1 MPFWRSEPGEVHTA
15 PSEEIGTDNC
25 LSHVS
30 RCRPIERYAPE
41 MSPWLPTELVII
53 LTAVALTEA
62 GASPATAKIRRLWM
76 AGIILTDSL
85 AIVGA
90 VWQGQRMVD
99 ASAALAGTTASP
111 EASNRERNGPTVSD
125 LTKQVRALEDHIREL
140 EAAKQVRTITTDN
153 ADKLAAYLRQ
163 FGNRRVIVSCIPED
177 IEAYQYAN
185 QLVNILK
192 AGNWNAQGPQVTKIF
207 GDVPAPGINVYV
219 NGEDHSDTVKIL
231 LDGFAKFNIPYQSRV
246 TPSQAIPDTE
256 TVELFIGTKQSQ
268 SGSVGGD

>member
-1 MPFWRSEPGEVHTA
+1 
-15 PSEEIGTDNC
+15 
-25 LSHVS
+25 
-30 RCRPIERYAPE
+30 
-41 MSPWLPTELVII
+41 MSPWLPTVLVII

-62 GASPATAKIRRLWM
+62 GSSPATTRSRRLWM
-76 AGIILTDSL
+76 ASIILIGSL
-85 AIVGA
+85 AIAGA
-90 VWQGQRMVD
+90 VRQGQRTVAD
-99 ASAALAGTTASP
+99 SAALAGMTASP
-111 EASNRERNGPTVSD
+111 AASNRERYEPTVSD
-125 LTKQVRALEDHIREL
+125 LTKQVKVLEDHIREL
-140 EAAKQVRTITTDN
+140 EAGSQLRTITPDN
-153 ADKLAAYLRQ
+153 ADKLVVYLRQ

-207 GDVPAPGINVYV
+207 GDVRAPGINVYV

-256 TVELFIGTKQSQ
+256 TIELFIGTR
-268 SGSVGGD
+268 